1 MSRYDD
7 ALFAAAERHWGPALP
22 SGTTTCGIERP
33 VPHVGEAIDGWREF
47 AVRVELSEGAVL
59 SAEVYAELEPYRTSA
74 QGLRW
79 REVPCVGGSVTL
91 DAQEQEN
98 VAVSFAERMEEES

>member
-22 SGTTTCGIERP
+22 SGVTTCGIERP
-33 VPHVGEAIDGWREF
+33 VPHVGEPLDGWREF

-79 REVPCVGGSVTL
+79 REVPCVGGPVTL
-91 DAQEQEN
+91 DAQESEN
-98 VAVSFAERMEEES
+98 VAVRFAEEEAES